1 MENQDKLYE
10 QFQQASQRAEGKDFP
25 GMDKVWAR
33 VEDKLDR
40 KVLKKQNKLWKKI
53 AIAASFLLLFTLGY
67 QAFKE
72 EEIIVTP
79 ENSVVDATI
88 ETSPT
93 DTPIM
98 EIEEKTTNHT
108 IINPKQA
115 EKIIH
120 DKIKPQESVAVMENK
135 DKEPMAS
142 SANDAITT
150 AAPAKEENESRN
162 AGYIQTRK
170 FNAKSVQNNLAV
182 KEKLF
187 DSTTEEQTVKK
198 QEPLFVVDGKAITKS
213 GKESEALLKSKAS
226 TDDIESF
233 EVLAEPLYIIN
244 GVEYSEEELF
254 GANPTSPYFP
264 LNKQEIISTTV
275 LQGES
280 ATNLYGEKGKKGVV
294 VIVTKNGK
302 PLKK

>member
-10 QFQQASQRAEGKDFP
+10 QFQQASQKAEGKDFP
-25 GMDKVWAR
+25 GMDKVWSR
-33 VEDKLDR
+33 VEDKMDR

-72 EEIIVTP
+72 EEVIVTP
-79 ENSVVDATI
+79 ENSIVDGAI
-88 ETSPT
+88 ETNPT
-93 DTPIM
+93 DAPIM
-98 EIEEKTTNHT
+98 EVEEKTATPT

-120 DKIKPQESVAVMENK
+120 DKIKPQESVAVMENR
-135 DKEPMAS
+135 DTEPVAS
-142 SANDAITT
+142 SANDAIVAT
-150 AAPAKEENESRN
+150 APAREENESRN

-182 KEKLF
+182 KEKF
-187 DSTTEEQTVKK
+187 DSTTEEQTAKK
-198 QEPLFVVDGKAITKS
+198 QDPLFVVDGKAITKS
-213 GKESEALLKSKAS
+213 NKESEALLKSKAS

-254 GANPTSPYFP
+254 GTNPTSPYFP

-275 LQGES
+275 LQGER